1 MLIVVCGIRFVLF
14 DCLLFEVSDQYLRPT
29 ATRRGGE
36 PWRCSL
42 AGKRGSAKGVV
53 IVRVR
58 VRVRVRLRVGVIVIV
73 IVIIIIIRRRVVGI
87 VIVGVLIVKSLSRS
101 LLAELQVSST
111 K

>member
-73 IVIIIIIRRRVVGI
+73 IVIIIIRVVGI